1 MGRVQKINKVIFVVD
16 VVCTARLKKGITLVQ
31 INSKMQFSIISFESK
46 YAADF
51 IRINLEWLDKYEL
64 TEPADIF
71 MLENYQSEILDT
83 GGAIFLVKA
92 GDTIVGS
99 AALIYEGNGLFEL
112 AKMAVIVQFQGRG
125 ISNMLIEKCLEKALE
140 LGATKVYLVSNSR
153 LTTAIGLYRKY
164 GFINVPVTN
173 NHYVNADVMMEK
185 VL

>member
-83 GGAIFLVKA
+83 GGAIL
-92 GDTIVGS
+92 
-99 AALIYEGNGLFEL
+99 
-112 AKMAVIVQFQGRG
+112 
-125 ISNMLIEKCLEKALE
+125 
-140 LGATKVYLVSNSR
+140 
-153 LTTAIGLYRKY
+153 
-164 GFINVPVTN
+164 
-173 NHYVNADVMMEK
+173 
-185 VL
+185 

>member
-1 MGRVQKINKVIFVVD
+1 ME
-16 VVCTARLKKGITLVQ
+16 
-31 INSKMQFSIISFESK
+31 FSIIAFDPK

-51 IRINLEWLDKYEL
+51 IRINVEWLDKYEL

-92 GDTIVGS
+92 GDAIVGT
-99 AALIYEGNGLFEL
+99 AALINESNGLFEL
-112 AKMAVIVQFQGRG
+112 AKMAVTFQFQGRG
-125 ISNMLIEKCLEKALE
+125 FSKMLIEKCLEKALE

-153 LTTAIGLYRKY
+153 LTTAIALYNKY
-164 GFINVPVTN
+164 GFTHVPVTSS
-173 NHYVNADVMMEK
+173 HYANADVMMEK

>member
-1 MGRVQKINKVIFVVD
+1 MP
-16 VVCTARLKKGITLVQ
+16 
-31 INSKMQFSIISFESK
+31 FSIISFEPK

-64 TEPADIF
+64 TEAADIF

-92 GDTIVGS
+92 GDAIVGS
-99 AALIYEGNGLFEL
+99 AALINEGNGLFEL
-112 AKMAVIVQFQGRG
+112 AKMAVTVQFQGRG

-140 LGATKVYLVSNSR
+140 LRAKKVYLVSNSR
-153 LTTAIGLYRKY
+153 LTTAIGLYKKY

-173 NHYVNADVMMEK
+173 NHYANADVMMER